1 MNNLDKNWNNLFGE
15 YTTDETAWY
24 GRWTVYSPTQEVLS
38 TKQAVRSFRSNLD
51 NTVITH
57 INRYVDANGNVE
69 EKIWQIDRATCNQ
82 PDGVVHPAMP
92 FMRALSFGEGATAWI
107 APKFVP
113 GKPFGGEFFFKDDK
127 WRTSAVIVYGEN
139 GQIDRIVHIREQIGG
154 FSDESVS
161 DESSDDLGDWIGN
174 QRTMTSDLSISPE
187 EKIQLSFNQGGDSEA
202 LLRSPLALPKASAE
216 RKMILLPKG
225 LVLML
230 PERVT
235 INQPIQIA
243 AAQRT
248 AEHQLKYLAAHYT
261 AVGAF
266 TLLISATLQQK
277 I

>member
-1 MNNLDKNWNNLFGE
+1 MNNLDKNWNNLFGK

-24 GRWTVYSPTQEVLS
+24 GRWTVYSPNKEVIS
-38 TKQAVRSFRSNLD
+38 SKQAVRSFRANLD

-57 INRYVDANGNVE
+57 INRYVDANGNAE

-92 FMRALSFGEGATAWI
+92 FMRSLSFGEGATAWI

-113 GKPFGGEFFFKDDK
+113 GKPFGVEFFFRDDN
-127 WRTSAVIVYGEN
+127 WRTSAAILYGEN
-139 GQIDRIVHIREQIGG
+139 GQIDRIIHIKEHIGS

-161 DESSDDLGDWIGN
+161 VEFSDDLGDWIGN

-187 EKIQLSFNQGGDSEA
+187 EKIQLSFNQGGDY
-202 LLRSPLALPKASAE
+202 
-216 RKMILLPKG
+216 KMILLPRG

-230 PERVT
+230 PEGVT
-235 INQPIQIA
+235 MDQPIQIA

-248 AEHQLKYLAAHYT
+248 ADHQLKYFAAHYT
-261 AVGAF
+261 GFGAF
-266 TLLISATLQQK
+266 TLLISATLQQG
-277 I
+277 

>member
-1 MNNLDKNWNNLFGE
+1 MNNLDKNWNKLFGE

-24 GRWTVYSPTQEVLS
+24 GRWTVYSPNQEVIS
-38 TKQAVRSFRSNLD
+38 TKQAIRSFRSNLD

-57 INRYVDANGNVE
+57 INRYVDANGNAE
-69 EKIWQIDRATCNQ
+69 EKIWEIDRATCNQ

-127 WRTSAVIVYGEN
+127 WRTSAAIVYGEN
-139 GQIDRIVHIREQIGG
+139 GQIDRIVHIREHIGG

-161 DESSDDLGDWIGN
+161 EESSDDLGDWIGN

-187 EKIQLSFNQGGDSEA
+187 EKIQLSFNQAGD
-202 LLRSPLALPKASAE
+202 
-216 RKMILLPKG
+216 RKMILLPRG

-230 PERVT
+230 PEQVT
-235 INQPIQIA
+235 MDRPIQIA

-248 AEHQLKYLAAHYT
+248 ADRQLKYFAAHYT